1 MQARLNLAKTAPA
14 AYKAMLQLEAFI
26 KGCGLEHS
34 LLHLVK
40 IRASQINGCAFCVNM
55 HYKEA
60 RASGESEERLSLLAV
75 WRESPVFTARERA
88 GLAWSEAVTLIATAG
103 VSDELFEATRRHFKD
118 EELINLTLGINTINS
133 WNRLMI
139 ALAVP
144 PAVNE
149 KKAAE

>member
-1 MQARLNLAKTAPA
+1 MQARLDLAKTAPA

-55 HYKEA
+55 HYRHA
-60 RASGESEERLSLLAV
+60 RHGGESEERLSLLAV
-75 WRESPVFTARERA
+75 WREAPVFTARERA
-88 GLAWSEAVTLIATAG
+88 ALAWAEAVTLIASAG
-103 VSDELFEATRRHFKD
+103 IPDELFQSTRRHFKD
-118 EELINLTLGINTINS
+118 EELINLTLAINTINS
-133 WNRLMI
+133 WNRLMV

-144 PAVNE
+144 PAVDE
-149 KKAAE
+149 RKAAE

>member
-1 MQARLNLAKTAPA
+1 MQARLNLAKSAPA

-34 LLHLVK
+34 LLHLAK
-40 IRASQINGCAFCVNM
+40 IRASQVNGCAFCVNM
-55 HYKEA
+55 HYKQAREA
-60 RASGESEERLSLLAV
+60 GESEERLSLLSV

-88 GLAWSEAVTLIATAG
+88 ALAWAEAVTLIATAG
-103 VSDELFEATRRHFKD
+103 ISDELFEATRKHFKE
-118 EELINLTLGINTINS
+118 EELINLTLAVNTINS

-144 PAVNE
+144 PAVNGR
-149 KKAAE
+149 KAAE